1 MAKFLMEAHEKNYV
15 RSYLMNDTVL
25 SMANPAPILL
35 HGETKGNVLMDIE
48 AKFTVPDPSVYW
60 RLQTTDHLAG
70 YSLSTTQV
78 KPVWDTYLDTK
89 SQQILAAGHSCRQRV
104 TRGGTLITLKSLGGA
119 MGAVHRRRIC
129 ELSMATSRPP
139 VDWPDCPVRDLVLQL
154 IGGEPLLAQFELQQ
168 TRVLRMLKEYDQ
180 PVAELSLDSVSLVT
194 AETEQVFRVLEV
206 ELLPQTPQETL
217 MTIACCLQD
226 GWHLKPEPRSNFER
240 ALYWLDML

>member
-89 SQQILAAGHSCRQRV
+89 HQRLLASGYSCLRRV
-104 TRGGTLITLKSLGGA
+104 MRGGTLITLKSLGGA
-119 MGAVHRRRIC
+119 MGAVHRRLIC

-139 VDWPDCPVRDLVLQL
+139 VDWPDCPVR
-154 IGGEPLLAQFELQQ
+154 
-168 TRVLRMLKEYDQ
+168 
-180 PVAELSLDSVSLVT
+180 
-194 AETEQVFRVLEV
+194 ETEQVFRVLEV

-226 GWHLKPEPRSNFER
+226 GWHLKPEPRSKFER
-240 ALYWLDML
+240 ALHWLDML

>member
-48 AKFTVPDPSVYW
+48 AKFTVPDPVVYW
-60 RLQTTDHLAG
+60 RLQTADHLAG

-78 KPVWDTYLDTK
+78 KPVWDTYLDTQ
-89 SQQILAAGHSCRQRV
+89 SQRILTAGYTCRQRV
-104 TRGGTLITLKSLGGA
+104 TREGSVITLKSLGGA
-119 MGAVHRRRIC
+119 MGAVHRRRIS
-129 ELSMATSRPP
+129 EISMATRQPP
-139 VDWPDCPVRDLVLQL
+139 IDWPDCPVRDLVLQL
-154 IGGEPLLAQFELQQ
+154 IGGQPLLTFFELQQ
-168 TRVLRMLKEYDQ
+168 TRVIRMLKEDDQ
-180 PVAELSLDSVSLVT
+180 PVAKLSLDSVTLVT
-194 AETEQVFRVLEV
+194 GETEQVYLVSEV

-226 GWHLKPEPRSNFER
+226 AWHLKPEPLSKFER
-240 ALYWLDML
+240 ALDLIDVL